1 MHLYFENV
9 ATHMFRHWTGKYY
22 PKNDERNLNKYTIP
36 LKEWVEISKIM
47 EASRP
52 DMPPDIGRPP
62 RSIIKYYARFK
73 AVEWGNWITL
83 FSLPLLRGR
92 LPQR

>member
-9 ATHMFRHWTGKYY
+9 AIHMFRHWTGKYY
-22 PKNDERNLNKYTIP
+22 PKNNERNLNKYTIP

-52 DMPPDIGRPP
+52 DMLPDIRHPP
-62 RSIIKYYARFK
+62 HNIIKHYAGFK
-73 AVEWGNWITL
+73 AVK
-83 FSLPLLRGR
+83 
-92 LPQR
+92 